1 MSLTTRGG
9 SHVSPRITPRMT
21 SNRCSIDSSFGTHPL
36 APARSAAT
44 IWAASGTR
52 PIMITLIG
60 RGPQVWAAAN
70 LAARR
75 GLSGNSAS
83 NSAMS
88 T

>member
-1 MSLTTRGG
+1 MSFTTSGG
-9 SHVSPRITPRMT
+9 SHASPRITPRMT
-21 SNRCSIDSSFGTHPL
+21 SSRCSIDSSFSTHPL
-36 APARSAAT
+36 APARSAST
-44 IWAASGTR
+44 TCAASGTR

-60 RGPQVWAAAN
+60 RGPQVWASAN
-70 LAARR
+70 SAVRW